1 MYFNNPG
8 ILDGRKIALQ
18 KHHLEPKPKI
28 TYDLVAPIR
37 MRWDDCFNHV
47 HFQTVPMIAA
57 IFEFH
62 QKEWNRIT
70 WHVSKYG
77 AGLLLLMDVP
87 LERMAIEIPVK
98 AKEILLPWYANWN
111 PLQTATI
118 KGVTRRT
125 CNIITKNL
133 LAKQI
138 DASVQEKVD
147 KLVVSIVDPTLNN
160 SYNAMAERGGDG
172 DLEALLKSEERL
184 VVFFSRPMHE

>member
-1 MYFNNPG
+1 M
-8 ILDGRKIALQ
+8 
-18 KHHLEPKPKI
+18 
-28 TYDLVAPIR
+28 V
-37 MRWDDCFNHV
+37 
-47 HFQTVPMIAA
+47 
-57 IFEFH
+57 
-62 QKEWNRIT
+62 
-70 WHVSKYG
+70 
-77 AGLLLLMDVP
+77 
-87 LERMAIEIPVK
+87 
-98 AKEILLPWYANWN
+98 WN

-125 CNIITKNL
+125 CNIMTKNL

-138 DASVQEKVD
+138 DASVREKVD